1 MSRKLIAFSLYGGK
15 YRHLN
20 WLLPLLPYTQHYC
33 EPFGGSAAV
42 LLNRKPSPVETYND
56 LDGEAVNFFRVLRD
70 EGDALIESI
79 SLTPYS
85 REEFVASINPPTE
98 GLSNLDSARRFYVRV
113 RQATNNLAQTATPGR
128 WSYSITGSCSGMSKQ
143 VSAWINGIDKLKEV
157 ANRLLRIQMENLP
170 ALEVIKKYD
179 TQDTL
184 FYCDPPYPKESKN
197 SKGYSL
203 EMSND
208 GHIQLAEMLHNIQG
222 KVAMSG
228 YRCNLL
234 DELYSDWNRVESPK
248 KHRSSF
254 FHSRHSNSASKR
266 KREVLWTNYS

>member
-1 MSRKLIAFSLYGGK
+1 MSRKLIAFSWYGGK
-15 YRHLN
+15 YRHLI

-157 ANRLLRIQMENLP
+157 ANRLLRNQMENLP
-170 ALEVIKKYD
+170 ALEVIKKKDRGGYPPSTD
-179 TQDTL
+179 QKL
-184 FYCDPPYPKESKN
+184 F
-197 SKGYSL
+197 SL
-203 EMSND
+203 
-208 GHIQLAEMLHNIQG
+208 IYFRINI
-222 KVAMSG
+222 
-228 YRCNLL
+228 L
-234 DELYSDWNRVESPK
+234 
-248 KHRSSF
+248 
-254 FHSRHSNSASKR
+254 
-266 KREVLWTNYS
+266 